1 MLTRSMAEIFQEI
14 AATVEVPPQDVDE
27 GRANAPPPAPAA
39 PNRWDEPMVRV
50 HSGSAQPPDA
60 YAAVRYHGRWFWI
73 DDRDL
78 PSKTVFT
85 FILVLFSLAE
95 TGSAP
100 TAPVITIPAN

>member
-14 AATVEVPPQDVDE
+14 AATVEVPPQDIDE
-27 GRANAPPPAPAA
+27 GRANPAPPPPDR
-39 PNRWDEPMVRV
+39 PNRWDEPMVTI
-50 HSGSAQPPDA
+50 HAGPQQPPDA
-60 YAAVRYHGRWFWI
+60 YAAIRYHGHSFWI
-73 DDRDL
+73 DDRDMQ
-78 PSKTVFT
+78 SKTLFT